1 MKKLPTLSGTFS
13 ALKLP
18 FFRYFYIGQ
27 MVSLIGTWARTA
39 AVGWLAFQL
48 THSRLLLGVTF
59 TLNTLPPLF
68 ISAYAG
74 TLADRLPRLGI
85 FKTTTWFA
93 FASSALIAVLDFTG
107 HLSYSLLALFSLLWG
122 LASAFEMPARQSL
135 MVELVGPKEL
145 VNAISLNSA
154 MVNVARVIGPS
165 VGGLLMARVGAAWC
179 FLLDA
184 LSFLAV
190 AYALG
195 LIRLATP
202 EKPSHP
208 RRGAAQEVWRYLL
221 ERPVLSRTMGLIL
234 VVSAGGWS
242 YISQTAAFTA
252 ENLGGSAWDYG
263 WLLGLGGLGSCL
275 AALYIA
281 SGGRDHIRESNL
293 YWGIGQFVFFILLF
307 GFQHQILPAALLLFG
322 ATFGLTLFF
331 SSSNSLLQTSTPNEM
346 RGRVMGIWASFFG
359 GGMPLG
365 SLALGW
371 AASRWGSGPALQLG
385 GIFCL
390 LGCLLVLAVFRGKG
404 KSTAGS
410 QNLKS
415 PSDV

>member
-1 MKKLPTLSGTFS
+1 MKKTPGFSGTFS
-13 ALKLP
+13 ALRVP
-18 FFRYFYIGQ
+18 YFRYFYLGQ

-39 AVGWLAFQL
+39 AVGWLAFQM
-48 THSRLLLGVTF
+48 THSRFLLGLAF
-59 TLNTLPPLF
+59 SLHTLPPLF

-85 FKTTTWFA
+85 FKATTWFA
-93 FASSALIAVLDFTG
+93 FASSTLIALLDFTG
-107 HLSYSLLALFSLLWG
+107 RLGYPLLALFSLLWG
-122 LASAFEMPARQSL
+122 VAAAFEMPARQSL
-135 MVELVGPKEL
+135 MVELVGHRDL

-154 MVNVARVIGPS
+154 MVNVARVLGPS
-165 VGGLLMARVGAAWC
+165 VGGLLMAKAGAAWC

-190 AYALG
+190 AYALS
-195 LIRLATP
+195 LIRPAP
-202 EKPSHP
+202 REKPGKTGP
-208 RRGAAQEVWRYLL
+208 ETDRGVLAYVL
-221 ERPVLSRTMGLIL
+221 ERPVLSRTLGLIL

-242 YISQTAAFTA
+242 YVSQTAAFTA
-252 ENLGGSAWDYG
+252 ENLGGGAWDYG

-293 YWGIGQFVFFILLF
+293 YWGVGQFAFFILLL
-307 GFQHQILPAALLLFG
+307 GFQHRILPAALLLFG

-331 SSSNSLLQTSTPNEM
+331 SSSNSLLQTSSPNEM
-346 RGRVMGIWASFFG
+346 RGRVMGLWASFFG

-371 AASRWGSGPALQLG
+371 FASRWGSGTALQLG
-385 GIFCL
+385 GLFCL
-390 LGCLLVLAVFRGKG
+390 AGSLAMVWVFRDRERE
-404 KSTAGS
+404 GS
-410 QNLKS
+410 SALKEA
-415 PSDV
+415 